1 MSCQVVVQ
9 NLMLPDAYHAP
20 TVSRKLSVVPRI
32 TRHVRLK
39 LGTPIL
45 VIGRRHSPMLRT
57 AMPIAAVHEDCHTLA
72 RKHNINPN
80 PTRFQ
85 RNQPILPKAKSCP
98 MQQLP
103 QQHLRLSVNPPIT
116 KHRTPN
122 GRRGGRRW
130 CDSGGHGGRHG
141 NIDTLC
147 HLVIQRCRQCPWQR
161 HVRAARWWFTPYER
175 IPNGTDP
182 TKAA

>member
-1 MSCQVVVQ
+1 MFCQVNVQ
-9 NLMLPDAYHAP
+9 NLMFPDAYHAP

-45 VIGRRHSPMLRT
+45 VIGRRHSPMLR
-57 AMPIAAVHEDCHTLA
+57 APMPIAAVHENRHTLA
-72 RKHNINPN
+72 RKHNINPD

-85 RNQPILPKAKSCP
+85 GNQPILPKAKSGP

-116 KHRTPN
+116 KHGTPN

-130 CDSGGHGGRHG
+130 CDGGGHGGSYD
-141 NIDTLC
+141 NIGALC
-147 HLVIQRCRQCPWQR
+147 GPAIHK
-161 HVRAARWWFTPYER
+161 
-175 IPNGTDP
+175 D
-182 TKAA
+182 